1 VSDHED
7 PEWSGTTEP
16 DEATPTE
23 GVRIIGAQEAAEA
36 AARPDVARRRRRGE
50 KGFGDRP
57 DQPEVA
63 SDLPK
68 ITISTTEPDPTDPG
82 PTSGDEL
89 PRTDD
94 DGIVARPEPGTE
106 WSMGHA
112 RVVSE
117 PSAEESAL
125 EAARVEP
132 ADEREPAAPPPFSGS
147 FDVEAD
153 HSAPRPDPRPW
164 VDPEPQSS
172 PDVTS
177 DDEPFGDDD
186 SFTLPHWTEPPTG
199 QVPRVVMETDDEVES
214 FGSQPR
220 WRDEGER
227 TSDAMFED
235 LLEDPKLAGLADQGR
250 VGGGEGDEIDFFD
263 SEVDR
268 DPLEAFAPEASGAV
282 AEEGARRRSPRRRP
296 GRPSEEAGGDEYG
309 GGSGSGADSG
319 GIGGDRNL
327 VMAVGV
333 GVILVGIGLLAFSMG
348 GLATAVL
355 AALIV
360 GAAAFEYF
368 KAVTEAGYAPAG
380 LIGLV
385 AVVGLVFA
393 VYFADFGA
401 YPIVL
406 AITIMAGLLWYL
418 WVAPV
423 DGAVQSLGVT
433 FLGFLWIGFLGSF
446 ATLFLGLGRVI
457 EDRFDSIT
465 SNPGI
470 GVLIAAVIVAVS
482 HDIGAY
488 FGGRYFG
495 KTPMSAVSPNKT
507 LEGLASGVVAG
518 LIVTVIVVGF
528 VGIAPI
534 GPDKPRTFV
543 FALLCSL
550 MAPLGDLCESFIK
563 RDLGVKD
570 MGSILPG
577 HGGILDRFDA
587 LLFVLPT
594 AYFVTVLFDL
604 WSGIGT

>member
-1 VSDHED
+1 
-7 PEWSGTTEP
+7 
-16 DEATPTE
+16 
-23 GVRIIGAQEAAEA
+23 
-36 AARPDVARRRRRGE
+36 
-50 KGFGDRP
+50 
-57 DQPEVA
+57 
-63 SDLPK
+63 
-68 ITISTTEPDPTDPG
+68 
-82 PTSGDEL
+82 
-89 PRTDD
+89 
-94 DGIVARPEPGTE
+94 
-106 WSMGHA
+106 M
-112 RVVSE
+112 
-117 PSAEESAL
+117 
-125 EAARVEP
+125 
-132 ADEREPAAPPPFSGS
+132 
-147 FDVEAD
+147 
-153 HSAPRPDPRPW
+153 
-164 VDPEPQSS
+164 
-172 PDVTS
+172 
-177 DDEPFGDDD
+177 
-186 SFTLPHWTEPPTG
+186 
-199 QVPRVVMETDDEVES
+199 
-214 FGSQPR
+214 
-220 WRDEGER
+220 
-227 TSDAMFED
+227 
-235 LLEDPKLAGLADQGR
+235 
-250 VGGGEGDEIDFFD
+250 
-263 SEVDR
+263 
-268 DPLEAFAPEASGAV
+268 
-282 AEEGARRRSPRRRP
+282 
-296 GRPSEEAGGDEYG
+296 
-309 GGSGSGADSG
+309 
-319 GIGGDRNL
+319 
-327 VMAVGV
+327 VMAIGV

-355 AALIV
+355 AAVIV

-470 GVLIAAVIVAVS
+470 GVLIAAVIVTVS

-507 LEGLASGVVAG
+507 LEGLASGVLAG

-528 VGIAPI
+528 IGIAPI

-550 MAPLGDLCESFIK
+550 VAPLGDLCESFIK

-577 HGGILDRFDA
+577 HGGVLDRFDA